1 MPLTGMRGIACLCI
15 MAFHYFCLYFDNLGL
30 GTDALPFAPNSEVFF
45 VYCRNAAELFF
56 MLSGFMI
63 AHQYRDKI
71 ASLSIGE
78 YLKKRYIK
86 LLIPSVIVTLWA
98 LVNALII
105 LRTIPGSSSFI
116 DPITPLR
123 IVLSVLMMNTAGC
136 TLIRIPSC
144 PSTQPCG
151 L

>member
-1 MPLTGMRGIACLCI
+1 MTKNDHEPTGERPVQSGTLKGSFMTETKNEQTFMPLTGMRGIACLCI

-86 LLIPSVIVTLWA
+86 LLIAGKEKPK
-98 LVNALII
+98 LICLLI
-105 LRTIPGSSSFI
+105 LINF
-116 DPITPLR
+116 
-123 IVLSVLMMNTAGC
+123 
-136 TLIRIPSC
+136 
-144 PSTQPCG
+144 
-151 L
+151 